1 MTPNTRKIPPRSF
14 IVEQAQVLALQSAKR
29 KVQEVRRQTLAK
41 HQEVLRTRNARLFEF
56 NEALKRTVVLVRERQ
71 QAATANLRSE
81 TISREVHVR
90 VSRSLESLEQLVRA
104 LRQSSVSEEKMLE
117 AVRDPVVSGTYLD
130 RERRASVSRL
140 VQSVQTQLVQQYEFL
155 NVAAHELR
163 TPIMPI
169 LANAEILKDRLQGDS
184 KEIDTILRNAL
195 RLQRLAENILS
206 ATKIDSNTARYSMEE
221 FDLNA
226 LLAQAV
232 KDIVYTMNGSAVRI
246 LFIPASENLFV
257 VGDNDRIGQ
266 VVTNLL
272 DNAVHFT
279 KEGRILVTSKS
290 TEEFAEVSISDE
302 GPGVDPQLYPFL
314 FSKFAAKSSKGT
326 GLGLFICKKVIEA
339 HGGTIVATNRSVPGS
354 HGAVFT
360 FTLPL

>member
-1 MTPNTRKIPPRSF
+1 MSRTAKKIPPRNF
-14 IVEQAQVLALQSAKR
+14 IAEQALTLESTKR
-29 KVQEVRRQTLAK
+29 KVQEVKQQALAK
-41 HQEVLRTRNARLFEF
+41 HQEVLRARNARLVEV
-56 NEALKRTVVLVRERQ
+56 NEALKRTVERVRSQ
-71 QAATANLRSE
+71 HQAAAANLRSE
-81 TISREVHVR
+81 TISRDVHVR
-90 VSRSLESLEQLVRA
+90 VSRSLESLEQLVRV

-130 RERRASVSRL
+130 RERRASVSGL
-140 VQSVQTQLVQQYEFL
+140 IQSVQTQLVQQYEFL

-169 LANAEILKDRLQGDS
+169 LANAEILKEKLQGDS
-184 KEIDTILRNAL
+184 REIDTILRNAL

-206 ATKIDSNTARYSMEE
+206 ATKIDSNTARYTMDE

-232 KDIVYTMNGSAVRI
+232 RDTVYTMKGNDVRI
-246 LFIPASENLFV
+246 VFVPDSENLFV
-257 VGDNDRIGQ
+257 VGDKDRIGQ
-266 VVTNLL
+266 VVSNLL
-272 DNAVHFT
+272 DNALHFT
-279 KEGRILVTSKS
+279 KVGRILVTSRS
-290 TEEFAEVSISDE
+290 TEEFAEVSVVDE
-302 GPGVDPQLYPFL
+302 GPGIDPQLYPLL

-339 HGGTIVATNRSVPGS
+339 HGGTITATNTSVPGS

-360 FTLPL
+360 FVLPI

>member
-1 MTPNTRKIPPRSF
+1 MTQATRKTPPRRF
-14 IVEQAQVLALQSAKR
+14 IAEQALALESTRR
-29 KVQEVRRQTLAK
+29 KVQEVRRQALAK
-41 HQEVLRTRNARLFEF
+41 HQEVLRVRNARLVEV
-56 NEALKRTVVLVRERQ
+56 NEALKMTVARVRKQ
-71 QAATANLRSE
+71 HQAASANLRSE
-81 TISREVHVR
+81 TVSREVHVR
-90 VSRSLESLEQLVRA
+90 VSRSLESLEQLVRV

-169 LANAEILKDRLQGDS
+169 LANAEILKDKQPGDS

-206 ATKIDSNTARYSMEE
+206 ATKIDSNTASYSMEQ

-232 KDIVYTMNGSAVRI
+232 KDTAYTMKEKAVRI
-246 LFIPASENLFV
+246 VFVPESESLLV
-257 VGDNDRIGQ
+257 VGDKDRIGQ

-279 KEGRILVTSKS
+279 KEGRILVTSRS
-290 TEEFAEVSISDE
+290 TEEFAEVSVSDE
-302 GPGVDPQLYPFL
+302 GPGIDPQLYPLL

-326 GLGLFICKKVIEA
+326 GLGLFICKKVVEA
-339 HGGTIVATNRSVPGS
+339 HGGTILATNTSVPGS

-360 FTLPL
+360 FALPL